1 MICSTRERLE
11 DAVSKLLKHN
21 YCKFCAEDLS
31 TLPLHAN
38 LMPHRIGLCTP
49 THNEVEAALRGLE
62 IDDEREKEAI
72 RKFWERERERSR
84 AIRLRWNW
92 LTGILA
98 FLCIAAAG
106 YLAVILW
113 LSL

>member
-1 MICSTRERLE
+1 MSQQ
-11 DAVSKLLKHN
+11 VKHN

-31 TLPLHAN
+31 KLPLTAN
-38 LMPHRIGLCTP
+38 LTPHRIGLCTP
-49 THNEVEAALRGLE
+49 THNEVEAAIRELE
-62 IDDEREKEAI
+62 IEDEREKEAI
-72 RKFWERERERSR
+72 RKFWERERERAR
-84 AIRLRWNW
+84 MTRLHWNW

-113 LSL
+113 MSL

>member
-1 MICSTRERLE
+1 MSQQ
-11 DAVSKLLKHN
+11 VKHN

-31 TLPLHAN
+31 KLPLTAN
-38 LMPHRIGLCTP
+38 LTPHRIGLCTP
-49 THNEVEAALRGLE
+49 THNEVEAAIHELE
-62 IDDEREKEAI
+62 IEDEREKEAI
-72 RKFWERERERSR
+72 RRFWERERERAR
-84 AIRLRWNW
+84 TTRLRWNW